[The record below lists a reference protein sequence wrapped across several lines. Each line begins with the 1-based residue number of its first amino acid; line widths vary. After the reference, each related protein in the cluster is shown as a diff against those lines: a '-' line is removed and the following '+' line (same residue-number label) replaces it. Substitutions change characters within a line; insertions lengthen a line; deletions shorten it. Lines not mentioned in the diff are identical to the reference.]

1 MVLIN
6 FIGILFFVTCMV
18 TVLYTL
24 FFSIAGHFYRPKVYD
39 NKDQYKRIAV
49 FMPAYKEDE
58 VILNT
63 AKHALLQNY
72 PSHRYDVY
80 VIADSFKEATL
91 QELRKLPIQVIPV
104 SFEKSTKS
112 KAINAA
118 FNIID
123 KHYELVVI
131 LDADNIMHID
141 FLDKVNAAAVSGC
154 YAIQGHRIAKNRNTN
169 YAVMDS
175 ISEEVNNHIMRKG
188 QIAVGLS
195 SSFIGSGMAFSYL
208 YLKQVM
214 VEIDAVGGF
223 DKELEMTLIDD
234 NHQIVYLEDAIVLDE
249 KVQKPEVFAN
259 QRTRWV
265 AAQFVYL
272 KKYWLRGIYNLLC
285 GKIDYANKVTHYA
298 LVPKVILLG
307 VLFSMFIINLLIPE
321 IQPGATLW
329 GILAVAYALAYAIA
343 IPRVYWNK
351 EMFQAMWSL
360 PKTVWI
366 MCKAMLQIKG
376 ANKQFI
382 HTPHSAHFEKTS
394 I

>member
-6 FIGILFFVTCMV
+6 FIAILLFVTCMV
-18 TVLYTL
+18 TVFYSLV
-24 FFSIAGHFYRPKVYD
+24 FSIAGHFYRPKVYD
-39 NKDQYKRIAV
+39 NKNQYKKIAV

-72 PSHRYDVY
+72 PSHRYDVF
-80 VIADSFKEATL
+80 VIADSLKEETL
-91 QELRKLPIQVIPV
+91 QELKKLPIQLFPV
-104 SFEKSTKS
+104 SFDKSTKS

-118 FNIID
+118 FSKID
-123 KHYELVVI
+123 KPYDLVVI

-154 YAIQGHRIAKNRNTN
+154 YAIQGHRMAKNKNTN
-169 YAVMDS
+169 YAIMDA

-188 QIAVGLS
+188 QIAMGLS
-195 SSFIGSGMAFSYL
+195 SSVIGSGMAFSYL
-208 YLKQVM
+208 YMKQVM
-214 VEIDAVGGF
+214 AEIDAVGGF

-234 NHQIVYLEDAIVLDE
+234 NHQIAYLEDAVVLDE
-249 KVQKPEVFAN
+249 KVQKSEVFVN

-265 AAQFVYL
+265 SAQFVYL
-272 KKYWLRGIYNLLC
+272 KKYWMRGIYNLLR
-285 GKIDYANKVTHYA
+285 GRIDYANKVTHYA

-307 VLFSMFIINLLIPE
+307 VLFSMFMISLLFPAV
-321 IQPGATLW
+321 QPGALLW
-329 GILAVAYALAYAIA
+329 GTLIFSYAMAYAIA

-351 EMFQAMWSL
+351 EMLNALMSL
-360 PKTVWI
+360 PKTIWV
-366 MCKAMLQIKG
+366 MCKAMLSLKG

-382 HTPHSAHFEKTS
+382 HTPHSAQFEKTT

>member
-6 FIGILFFVTCMV
+6 FIAILLFVTCMV
-18 TVLYTL
+18 TVLYSL

-39 NKDQYKRIAV
+39 NKNQYKKIAV

-80 VIADSFKEATL
+80 VIADSLKDETL
-91 QELRKLPIQVIPV
+91 QELKKLPLQLFPV

-118 FNIID
+118 FRQIETNYD
-123 KHYELVVI
+123 LVVI

-154 YAIQGHRIAKNRNTN
+154 YAIQGHRMAKNKNTK
-169 YAVMDS
+169 YAIMDA

-195 SSFIGSGMAFSYL
+195 SSVIGSGMAFSYL
-208 YLKQVM
+208 YMKQVM
-214 VEIDAVGGF
+214 AEIDAVGGF

-234 NHQIVYLEDAIVLDE
+234 NHQIIYLEDAIVLDE
-249 KVQKPEVFAN
+249 KVQKSEVFVN

-272 KKYWLRGIYNLLC
+272 KKYWMRGIYNLLR
-285 GKIDYANKVTHYA
+285 GRIDYANKVTHYA

-307 VLFSMFIINLLIPE
+307 VLFSMFTINLLLPNMK
-321 IQPGATLW
+321 PGAILWATL
-329 GILAVAYALAYAIA
+329 VVSYALAYAIA

-351 EMFQAMWSL
+351 DMLHAMMSL
-360 PKTVWI
+360 PKTIWV
-366 MCKAMLQIKG
+366 MCKAMLNLKG

-382 HTPHSAHFEKTS
+382 HTPHSAQFEKTT

>member
-1 MVLIN
+1 MALIN
-6 FIGILFFVTCMV
+6 LLALLLFVTCMV
-18 TVLYTL
+18 TVFYSL
-24 FFSIAGHFYRPKVYD
+24 FFSIAGHFYRIKKYD
-39 NKDQYKRIAV
+39 NKDQFKKIAV

-72 PSHRYDVY
+72 PSHCYDVY
-80 VIADSFKEATL
+80 VIADSLKEETL
-91 QELRKLPIQVIPV
+91 LELKRLPIQLISV

-112 KAINAA
+112 KAINSA
-118 FNIID
+118 FNQI
-123 KHYELVVI
+123 KAHYDLAVI

-154 YAIQGHRIAKNRNTN
+154 YAIQGHRMAKNKNTR
-169 YAVMDS
+169 YAILDA

-195 SSFIGSGMAFSYL
+195 SSVIGSGMAFSYI
-208 YLKQVM
+208 YLRQVM
-214 VEIDAVGGF
+214 SEIDAVGGF

-249 KVQKPEVFAN
+249 KVQKSEVFVN

-265 AAQFVYL
+265 AAQMVYL
-272 KKYWLRGIYNLLC
+272 KKYWMRGIYNLLR
-285 GKIDYANKVTHYA
+285 GRIDYANKVMHYA

-307 VLFSMFIINLLIPE
+307 VLLFMLILNLVFPS
-321 IQPGATLW
+321 IQPGPYLW
-329 GILAVAYALAYAIA
+329 VGLAVTYFLAYAIA
-343 IPRVYWNK
+343 IPKTYWNK
-351 EMFQAMWSL
+351 DMLQAIASL
-360 PKTVWI
+360 PKTIWV
-366 MCKAMLQIKG
+366 MCKAMLNIKG

-382 HTPHSAHFEKTS
+382 HTPHTAHFEKTT